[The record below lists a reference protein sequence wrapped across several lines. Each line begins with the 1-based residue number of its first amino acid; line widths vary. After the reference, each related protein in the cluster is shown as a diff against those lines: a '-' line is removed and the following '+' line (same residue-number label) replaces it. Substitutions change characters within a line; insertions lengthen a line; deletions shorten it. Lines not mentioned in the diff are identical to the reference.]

1 MRKGGNGGEE
11 REREGERQR
20 GRQRGREG
28 RREGHYTCLPPER
41 PSNKSKVTLDIIF
54 REESPPRQKA
64 QLRKKFQDRDTVP
77 IQPKPW
83 YNRHTG
89 GTAYNLPLWAVT
101 LRKVNL
107 CSCKPAGAH
116 FNQPSLVFKCQS
128 MDFTCDNLPEHHH
141 QHIFTFPPR
150 MAGNPIPS

>member
-116 FNQPSLVFKCQS
+116 FNQPSLVFKC
-128 MDFTCDNLPEHHH
+128 
-141 QHIFTFPPR
+141 
-150 MAGNPIPS
+150 